1 MILRRQYFS
10 NMLANIAIYESI
22 VKAIIGINIEM
33 LLQKGLES
41 VVLSKTLDFSDV
53 FGPRQRLWPLREKVS

>member
-1 MILRRQYFS
+1 
-10 NMLANIAIYESI
+10 MLANIAIYESI